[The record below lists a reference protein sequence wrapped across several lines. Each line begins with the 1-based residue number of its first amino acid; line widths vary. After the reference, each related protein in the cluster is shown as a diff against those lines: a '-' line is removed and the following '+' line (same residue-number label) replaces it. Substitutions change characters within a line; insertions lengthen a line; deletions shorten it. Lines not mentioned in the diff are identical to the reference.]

1 MHNYYNLIY
10 VPLNFR
16 PTLGSEEIK
25 VVPGNYCK
33 IEKFVAQSDNRVND
47 QMSANPAMHIITVSS
62 VSTACD
68 EWTLKMLH
76 AIFVPVSK
84 ELVRGVLNAN
94 FTLVER
100 FSKVNYDCFIW
111 KYVLYYCAILL
122 KPLKKAP
129 PTPPAPRHINR
140 LNKAGLARESPE
152 GFTAASQAREQVP
165 TVTLKQVVL
174 TFLPIHKR
182 HGRYLSTVTVAIE
195 KISSA
200 STLREREKQKSQRS
214 LSEAKQ

>member
-47 QMSANPAMHIITVSS
+47 QMSANPAMHIITVLS

-129 PTPPAPRHINR
+129 RPPRHINR